1 MYFVNIKESG
11 FPLAY
16 FQKMIIISF
25 SAKSIYS
32 KIYSQTFAL
41 LK

>member
-1 MYFVNIKESG
+1 MYVVNAKESG
-11 FPLAY
+11 FLQAH
-16 FQKMIIISF
+16 FLKVIIISF